1 MNYDAYIFDVD
12 GVLID
17 TSQSFSSAVI
27 YAVEKATASTQFQ
40 LHHYN
45 SLKDISG
52 FNNDWNVAITGAA
65 WITFY
70 QSSSFESFLELVIHK
85 GNGFNS
91 LKASTPNITD
101 SLIQNVSRLAM
112 EAYGGTTA
120 CEQLYGFKPTSIKI
134 GGMWKN
140 ETAYINNNDIKNI
153 LPISGIVTGRNNAEM
168 ELGFQI
174 LGWNLPEPRVAVSDN
189 PKLDKPNPTKL
200 IQIIGELDSQT
211 PIYFGDSI
219 DDYLLVKNFN
229 DQSEMQIKF
238 CCVGKNNGIPECD
251 YRVNDIM
258 EYFKKYG
265 VKL

>member
-27 YAVEKATASTQFQ
+27 YAVEKATTSTQFQ
-40 LHHYN
+40 LNHYK

-52 FNNDWNVAITGAA
+52 FNNDWNVAITGAV
-65 WITFY
+65 WIIFY
-70 QSSSFESFLELVIHK
+70 PSTSFESFLELVIYK

-91 LKASTPNITD
+91 LKAATPEITD

-112 EAYGGTTA
+112 EAYGGITA

-134 GGMWKN
+134 DGMWKN
-140 ETAYINNNDIKNI
+140 ETPYIKKNVIENI
-153 LPISGIVTGRNNAEM
+153 LPISGIVTGRNKTEM

-174 LGWNLPEPRVAVSDN
+174 LGWDLPEPRVAVSDN
-189 PKLDKPNPTKL
+189 PKLDKPNPKKL
-200 IQIIGELDSQT
+200 MQIIGELDSQT

-238 CCVGKNNGIPECD
+238 CCVGKNNGIPEYD

-258 EYFKKYG
+258 EYLQKYG

>member
-40 LHHYN
+40 LHHYK
-45 SLKDISG
+45 SLKEISG
-52 FNNDWNVAITGAA
+52 FNNDWNVAITGAG
-65 WITFY
+65 WIIFY
-70 QSSSFESFLELVIHK
+70 PSTSFESFLELVIYK

-91 LKASTPNITD
+91 LKAAIPEITD

-112 EAYGGTTA
+112 EAYGGITA
-120 CEQLYGFKPTSIKI
+120 CDQLYGFKPTSIKI
-134 GGMWKN
+134 DGMWKN
-140 ETAYINNNDIKNI
+140 ETPYIKNNVIENI
-153 LPISGIVTGRNNAEM
+153 LPISGIVTGRNKTEM

-174 LGWNLPEPRVAVSDN
+174 LGWDLPKSRVAVSDN

-200 IQIIGELDSQT
+200 MQIIGELDSQN
-211 PIYFGDSI
+211 PIYFGDRI
-219 DDYLLVKNFN
+219 DDFLLVKNFN
-229 DQSEMQIKF
+229 EQSAIQMKF
-238 CCVGKNNGIPECD
+238 CCVGKNSVILQCD

-258 EYFKKYG
+258 EYFNKYG
-265 VKL
+265 VKS